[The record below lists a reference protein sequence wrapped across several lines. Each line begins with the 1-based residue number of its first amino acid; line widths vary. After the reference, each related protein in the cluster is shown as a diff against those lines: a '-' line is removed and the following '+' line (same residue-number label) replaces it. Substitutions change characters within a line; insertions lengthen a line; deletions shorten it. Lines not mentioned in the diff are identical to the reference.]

1 MYGKILSI
9 DKDHDAVIQLP
20 SGEKV
25 YIGGGP
31 VTDYVF
37 LCTAFQKN
45 MFGMPIKKIWHF
57 FMFDSRGEK
66 EGAAFWNAVAPFVKA
81 AGKENV
87 VFLDF
92 YEYPPKYVLF
102 GYVMHFDSIEQMKK
116 AHNYHSTA
124 FHAGNSLD
132 GILSTGLLKLND
144 THS

>member
-102 GYVMHFDSIEQMKK
+102 GYVMHFDSIEQMKIRMK
-116 AHNYHSTA
+116 S
-124 FHAGNSLD
+124 G
-132 GILSTGLLKLND
+132 LKLTAIYTLKQLIQYLKIKKFPNK
-144 THS
+144 